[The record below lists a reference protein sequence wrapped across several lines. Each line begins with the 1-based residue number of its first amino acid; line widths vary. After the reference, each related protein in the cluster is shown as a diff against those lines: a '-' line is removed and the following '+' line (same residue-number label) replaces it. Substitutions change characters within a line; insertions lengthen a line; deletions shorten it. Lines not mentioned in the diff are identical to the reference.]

1 MSRFL
6 VSHLQEGLLLHMTWI
21 QQQKLWLL
29 HGGGLHLAANDG
41 IVKSQLG
48 PKLPVTLQGVSS
60 QIPSRWWRGGT
71 LQLLVYVGE
80 HWVFLLGLRKFLLYG
95 GVQGNQCDGF
105 PWEGSACWLVSPGV

>member
-1 MSRFL
+1 M
-6 VSHLQEGLLLHMTWI
+6 
-21 QQQKLWLL
+21 

-48 PKLPVTLQGVSS
+48 PKMPVTLQGVSS
-60 QIPSRWWRGGT
+60 PIPSHWWRGGT

-80 HWVFLLGLRKFLLYG
+80 HWVFLLGFRKFLLYG

-105 PWEGSACWLVSPGV
+105 PWEGSACWLGRSLSL